1 MTCSFNRLV
10 EFIISQRKSSRACSL
25 LHGFGEHMIKYFQR
39 EWDKLSQNILKE
51 YVISNNMK
59 FPKEFLY
66 ICWKHRR
73 LSEKKINTY
82 IFCDFYNGH
91 YS

>member
-1 MTCSFNRLV
+1 
-10 EFIISQRKSSRACSL
+10 
-25 LHGFGEHMIKYFQR
+25 MIKYFQR
-39 EWDKLSQNILKE
+39 EWDKLSKNILKE

-82 IFCDFYNGH
+82 FFVIFIMAVTVKLGESRIKKLTACIKVV
-91 YS
+91 S